1 MLGAEMATFPLM
13 SVSRAGAGGLAVGS
27 ARRVATAVGLAVVYF
42 VGAKLGLGLAYLNA
56 SATAVWPPTG
66 IALAAFLI
74 LGVRVWPAVFCAAFV
89 ANLTTAGS
97 IATSLGIACGNTLE
111 GVLGAYLVT
120 RFAHGRY
127 ACDRAA
133 DLFKLVVCALLATTV
148 SATVGAT
155 SLAAGGFAQRSD
167 LGSIWLT
174 WWLGDSVGAVLF
186 TPPLLLWYADRRV
199 RWRPRRAM
207 EALALG
213 VGLALMGLGVFGG
226 MAPDALRNAPLEFVC
241 IPVLVWAAFR
251 FGRREAATAIL
262 MLSGMAIWGTLHG
275 FGPFVRPTRNE
286 SLLLLQAF
294 MGVSAVM
301 TLTLAAVV
309 DERRAATEELR
320 RLAVSDALTGLA
332 NYRQLIGV
340 LDGEIK
346 RSQRTKRGFAVL
358 FFDVDRLKRI
368 NDRNGHLVGSR
379 ALCRVAAALH
389 HSCRMIDTAARYG
402 GDEFAVVLPETDEDE
417 ARGVGRRVIEHLGAD
432 GEKPAV
438 SVSVGL
444 AVYPRD
450 GGTIESLLG
459 AADRAL
465 YEAKAKTRSPRPG

>member
-1 MLGAEMATFPLM
+1 MVVSEMTTIPLM
-13 SVSRAGAGGLAVGS
+13 TVPLASTERAAS
-27 ARRVATAVGLAVVYF
+27 TRRVATAIGLAVVYF
-42 VGAKLGLGLAYLNA
+42 VSAKLGLRLAFLNA

-111 GVLGAYLVT
+111 GVLGAYLID
-120 RFAHGRY
+120 RFAHGRH
-127 ACDRAA
+127 ACDRAG

-148 SATVGAT
+148 SATVGVT
-155 SLAAGGFAQRSD
+155 SLAAGGFAPRAD

-186 TPPLLLWYADRRV
+186 VPPVLLWSTAPQV
-199 RWRPRRAM
+199 SWRLRQLP
-207 EALALG
+207 ETLALG
-213 VGLALMGLGVFGG
+213 TALILVGLSVFGG
-226 MAPDALRNAPLEFVC
+226 LAPDALRNAPLEFLC

-251 FGRREAATAIL
+251 FTRREAASAIL
-262 MLSGMAIWGTLHG
+262 VLSGMAIWGTLHG
-275 FGPFVRPTRNE
+275 FGPFARPTRNE
-286 SLLLLQAF
+286 SLVLLQAF
-294 MGVSAVM
+294 TGVTAVM

-309 DERRAATEELR
+309 SERRAATEELR

-340 LDGEIK
+340 LDAEIK
-346 RSQRTKRGFAVL
+346 RSQRTERGFAVL

-368 NDRNGHLVGSR
+368 NDKHGHLAGSR
-379 ALCRVAAALH
+379 ALCRVAEALR
-389 HSCRMIDTAARYG
+389 HSCRVIDTAARYG

-417 ARGVGRRVIEHLGAD
+417 ARGVGRRAIEHLAAD

-450 GGTIESLLG
+450 GGNIETLLG

-465 YEAKAKTRSPRPG
+465 YDAKAKTRSPRPG

>member
-1 MLGAEMATFPLM
+1 MVVTAMTTFPLM
-13 SVSRAGAGGLAVGS
+13 SVAPAGTDRTAAV
-27 ARRVATAVGLAVVYF
+27 RRIATAVGLAVVYF
-42 VGAKLGLGLAYLNA
+42 VSAKLGLRLAFLNA

-74 LGVRVWPAVFCAAFV
+74 FGVRVWPAVFCAAFL

-97 IATSLGIACGNTLE
+97 IATSLGIASGNTLE

-133 DLFKLVVCALLATTV
+133 DVFKLIVFALLATSV
-148 SATVGAT
+148 SATVGIT
-155 SLAAGGFAQRSD
+155 SLAAGGYAPRAD

-174 WWLGDSVGAVLF
+174 WWLGDTVGAFLF
-186 TPPLLLWYADRRV
+186 APPVLLWSTAPQV
-199 RWRPRRAM
+199 PWRPRQLP
-207 EALALG
+207 ETLALG
-213 VGLALMGLGVFGG
+213 GALTLVGLSVFGG
-226 MAPDALRNAPLEFVC
+226 LAPDALRNAPLEFLC

-251 FGRREAATAIL
+251 FARREAATAIL
-262 MLSGMAIWGTLHG
+262 ILSGMAIWGTLHG
-275 FGPFVRPTRNE
+275 FGPFVRATRNE

-301 TLTLAAVV
+301 TLTLAAVIA
-309 DERRAATEELR
+309 ERRTATEELR
-320 RLAVSDALTGLA
+320 RLAVSDPLTGLA
-332 NYRQLIGV
+332 NYRQLISV
-340 LDGEIK
+340 LDAEIK
-346 RSQRTKRGFAVL
+346 RSQRTERGFALL
-358 FFDVDRLKRI
+358 FFDVDKLKRI
-368 NDRNGHLVGSR
+368 NDKNGHLAGSR
-379 ALCRVAAALH
+379 ALVRVAAALR
-389 HSCRMIDTAARYG
+389 HSSRVIDTAARYG
-402 GDEFAVVLPETDEDE
+402 GDEFAVVLPETDDDE
-417 ARGVGRRVIEHLGAD
+417 ARGVGRRAVEHLAAD

-450 GGTIESLLG
+450 GDTIETLLG

-465 YEAKAKTRSPRPG
+465 YDAKAKTRSPRPG